1 VRSIVIGTAGHIDH
15 GKTALVQALTG
26 VDTDRLPEEKERG
39 ITIELGFAPLTL
51 PSGTRAGVVD
61 VPGHERFVRTMVAGA
76 GGIDLALLVVAA
88 SEGVMP
94 QTREHLAICRL
105 LGIGAGVIALTK
117 IDAVDPD
124 MIELAREDVKGLV
137 AGTFLED
144 APIIPVSAHAKL
156 GLDELRAAL
165 DAVAAKV
172 ATRDA
177 TGPARLPI
185 DRSFTMKGFGVVV
198 TGTLVSGR
206 LEVGQSAELLPSGEK
221 GKIRGLQI
229 HGQAVPRAEAG
240 TRLAVNLAGIESEA
254 VERWQ
259 WLVKDGELHTTREI
273 DARIELLPGCKRALG
288 RRARVSVHVGTA
300 TTLATLVLLDTEE
313 LPPGGEA
320 LGRLK
325 LDGPLVVLQ
334 GDRFILRGDTALAPY
349 GGTVG
354 GGTVLRPIA
363 GRYRRRAD
371 EADRARVVETA
382 SGPEKVAAEVL
393 WAGPAGLSPEEVR
406 RRIAPDPSG
415 ALAGAKKA
423 GTVLEVEPGRL
434 VHPATIAALEAT
446 ALERIGLHHEARPL
460 EPGIGRE
467 ELRTRLHGGMVSPRL
482 FQRVLDNL
490 AKRGVVAER
499 DIVRLATHKPR
510 EEGRG
515 SELGDQIAK
524 VLGQGALQPPR
535 VKELAVQVG
544 ASERDTIAALKLL
557 GGAGRAVRVSDD
569 LYFDAAVLGD
579 LRKRLVELLE
589 QKGSISAQ
597 EWKDLTGASRKFTI
611 PLAEH
616 FDGEKLT
623 MRVGETRVLRRKT

>member
-1 VRSIVIGTAGHIDH
+1 MRSIVIGTAGHIDH

-51 PSGTRAGVVD
+51 PSGTRAWVVD

-124 MIELAREDVKGLV
+124 MIELAREDVKSLV

-144 APIIPVSAHAKL
+144 APIGPVSAHAKL

-172 ATRDA
+172 AARDA

-288 RRARVSVHVGTA
+288 RRARVAVHVGTA

-371 EADRARVVETA
+371 EAERARLVETA

-393 WAGPAGLSPEEVR
+393 WAGPTGLTPEEVR

-535 VKELAVQVG
+535 VKELAMQVG

-589 QKGSISAQ
+589 HKGSISAQ

-616 FDGEKLT
+616 FDGEKVT